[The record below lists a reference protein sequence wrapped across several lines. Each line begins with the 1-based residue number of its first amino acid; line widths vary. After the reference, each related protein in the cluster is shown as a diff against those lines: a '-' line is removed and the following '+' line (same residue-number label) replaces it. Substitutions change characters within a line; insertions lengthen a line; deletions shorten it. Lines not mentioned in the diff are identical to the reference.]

1 MKRVSVLGCGAWGT
15 AISRVIAENVV
26 SSNEFCSEITVYV
39 HNEFHNDRSLVDW
52 INENHINPVYLPTL
66 TIPSNVFAD
75 NDIKKVVSDADII
88 AVAYPCRYIKWLVNQ
103 INGHIKEN
111 AYFISFCKGLVLC
124 PEENQVKLVS
134 DIIREQTGKRCVVV
148 SGATTALEVAQ
159 RQFTEVT
166 IGSKSYDHG
175 CEVKKL
181 LQTDYL
187 KLVITQDDVGVEL
200 CGGIKHIVAIA
211 AGICD
216 GLKLG
221 DNTKSAVLRIGFWEM
236 SELMKELFPDRGTDW
251 LTIEQSCGMAELF
264 MCMSHRTD
272 DIPDIGSDLDL
283 MNITV
288 GHKLSRPGSSSNLQS
303 LNKDPNRTFADG
315 VEYAKQ
321 IYRILAA
328 RHRTSHF
335 PLFVSVHRI
344 CQNELKPQDFLHS
357 FASHPIHL

>member
-52 INENHINPVYLPTL
+52 INEDHINPVYLPTL

-75 NDIKKVVSDADII
+75 NDIKKVVSEADII

-111 AYFISFCKGLVLC
+111 AYFISFCK
-124 PEENQVKLVS
+124 
-134 DIIREQTGKRCVVV
+134 
-148 SGATTALEVAQ
+148 
-159 RQFTEVT
+159 
-166 IGSKSYDHG
+166 
-175 CEVKKL
+175 
-181 LQTDYL
+181 TDYL

-288 GHKLSRPGSSSNLQS
+288 GHKLSRPGSSFDLQS
-303 LNKDPNRTFADG
+303 LTKDPNRTFADG